1 MKILIPI
8 LLVLC
13 IRATAFPSDTVPIY
27 RKQLVAGSHVVLG
40 LGSVAAL
47 NAMWYADFPKSKFH
61 TFNDANNW
69 LYMDKVGHAFT
80 AYSLS
85 SLSFQSWKWA
95 GVSQKRAAYLS
106 AGSAWTYQ
114 LAIECLDG
122 FSSEWGFS
130 FADVSANTFGAALF
144 LIQQN
149 SLHEQRFQMKYG
161 YRSSKYAA
169 LRPTVLGANFP
180 EKLLKDYNAQSYW
193 LCFSPGSFGKVNFP
207 SWLQLAF
214 GYSIDGRLKGDASSY
229 AIQNTT
235 YYSHPEYA
243 FSVDIDWRKLPIK
256 NRRLQQFTRLFTFIK
271 IPFPALY
278 WRNGVAYVGLF

>member
-1 MKILIPI
+1 M
-8 LLVLC
+8 
-13 IRATAFPSDTVPIY
+13 RATAFPSDSLPFR

-47 NAMWYADFPKSKFH
+47 NTLWYADFPKSKFH

-69 LYMDKVGHAFT
+69 LYMDKVGHAFS
-80 AYSLS
+80 AYALS
-85 SLSFQSWKWA
+85 SIANSTWKWA
-95 GVSQKRAAYLS
+95 GVSQKHAAYLS

-114 LAIECLDG
+114 LAVECLDG

-130 FADVSANTFGAALF
+130 LADLTANTLGAALF
-144 LIQQN
+144 LAQQN
-149 SLHEQRFQMKYG
+149 TFHEQRFQLKYG
-161 YRSSKYAA
+161 YKSSQYAA

-193 LCFSPGSFGKVNFP
+193 LCFSPGSFGQVNFP

-214 GYSIDGRLKGDASSY
+214 GYSIAGRLKADASSY
-229 AIQNTT
+229 FIQNTR

-243 FSVDIDWRKLPIK
+243 FSVDVDWKKLPIK
-256 NRRLQQFTRLFTFIK
+256 NHRLQQFTRLLTFIK